1 MSLPCDALVKASVAF
16 MVMMMVICFV
26 VDWSD
31 LCVTELYVGLSAV
44 CLSLG
49 GGGGGPVVQIRVV
62 QKFIFGKN
70 INFVKRALGKS
81 NLCLSNCLKIFF
93 FFLLSVNLC
102 IY

>member
-1 MSLPCDALVKASVAF
+1 MF
-16 MVMMMVICFV
+16 EFR
-26 VDWSD
+26 W
-31 LCVTELYVGLSAV
+31 
-44 CLSLG
+44 
-49 GGGGGPVVQIRVV
+49 GGGGPVVQIRVV

-81 NLCLSNCLKIFF
+81 NLCLSNCLKKI

>member
-1 MSLPCDALVKASVAF
+1 MDIISKSLSSENIIVCFKSNFMSLRCFIFKHEILMSLPCDALVKASVAF

-49 GGGGGPVVQIRVV
+49 GGGGVP
-62 QKFIFGKN
+62 
-70 INFVKRALGKS
+70 
-81 NLCLSNCLKIFF
+81 
-93 FFLLSVNLC
+93 
-102 IY
+102 